1 MGRPANRCGEP
12 VRLGEP
18 CRGSPAAAPAAL
30 AAGCCDLFARPLLA
44 LIGLILVGGTRNH
57 LALRPA
63 GVNRVIVE
71 AGKGAIVAAL
81 ELEGELCQMQSGF
94 AAESCAK

>member
-1 MGRPANRCGEP
+1 MPP
-12 VRLGEP
+12 K
-18 CRGSPAAAPAAL
+18 AAL
-30 AAGCCDLFARPLLA
+30 AKRRPRLGDLPAQPILA
-44 LIGLILVGGTRNH
+44 LIGLIPVGGTRNH

-71 AGKGAIVAAL
+71 AGSGAIVAAL

>member
-1 MGRPANRCGEP
+1 
-12 VRLGEP
+12 
-18 CRGSPAAAPAAL
+18 
-30 AAGCCDLFARPLLA
+30 LA
-44 LIGLILVGGTRNH
+44 LIGLIPVGGTRNH

-71 AGKGAIVAAL
+71 AGSGAIVAAL